1 MTDYKKKPA
10 VLIVCDGWGEREEVY
25 GNAIVNAKTPRL
37 NALREKW
44 PHTIVAA
51 SGEAVGLLPG
61 VMGNSEVGHLTIGSG
76 RVKLQPLS
84 RQEKEIREG
93 TFYENPVL
101 LEVIETAKTR
111 NTALHVMG
119 LFSDG
124 GVHVYQET
132 PFALLELAKRYGLEK
147 VYVHYF
153 ADGRDMAPKSA
164 KAYMEMTMQRMQE
177 IGVGKLATISGR
189 YYAMDRDKRWDR
201 TELAY
206 DMLTAESFETTPDP
220 VAYVQQSYDEEV
232 TDEFLKPVRVAETSQ
247 QQVRIED
254 GDVAVFCNFRP
265 DRARQLSHALC
276 DKDFAAFERK
286 QVVQNLYFATI
297 TEYDTELG
305 VPIAFPEDNM
315 SNTLAEVA
323 SKAGLKQF
331 HIAETEKYAHVTYFM
346 NGGNEEPFKGEDRL
360 LIPSP
365 KVATYDLKPE
375 MSALEI
381 RDKTVE
387 ALNAG
392 KYDLVI
398 MNFANADMLGH
409 TGKYDKTV
417 YAVEILDDC
426 ISDIIDTTL
435 AQGGVAL
442 MTADHGNAEQEI
454 DAEGEPITAHTT
466 NPVPVLVCGIEGLR
480 LRDGGGLCDIAPTM
494 LEFLRLEKPAEMT
507 GSSLIVGE

>member
-10 VLIVCDGWGEREEVY
+10 VLIVCDGWGEREETY
-25 GNAIVNAKTPRL
+25 GNAIRNARTPRL
-37 NALREKW
+37 NALYEKW

-93 TFYENPVL
+93 TFFENAVL
-101 LEVIETAKTR
+101 IAAIEKAKE
-111 NTALHVMG
+111 NDAALHVMG

-124 GVHVYQET
+124 GVHVYKET
-132 PFALLELAKRYGLEK
+132 PFALVELAKRHGLEK
-147 VYVHYF
+147 IYVHYF
-153 ADGRDMAPKSA
+153 ADGRDMAPQSA
-164 KAYMEMTMQRMQE
+164 KAYMEMTLEWLKE
-177 IGVGKLATISGR
+177 IGAGQLASISGR
-189 YYAMDRDKRWDR
+189 YYAMDRDKRWER

-206 DMLTAESFETTPDP
+206 DMLTADSFDVRTDP
-220 VAYVQQSYDEEV
+220 VNYVQESYDEGV
-232 TDEFLKPVRVAETSQ
+232 TDEFIKPMSITSSEAERVK
-247 QQVRIED
+247 IED
-254 GDVAVFCNFRP
+254 NDSVVFVNFRP

-276 DKDFAAFERK
+276 DQDFKGFERK
-286 QVVQNLYFATI
+286 RVVKELHFATI

-305 VPIAFPEDNM
+305 VPVAFPEQTM
-315 SNTLAEVA
+315 ANTLAEVA
-323 SKAGLKQF
+323 SKAGLTQF

-346 NGGNEEPFKGEDRL
+346 NGGNEAPFADEDRL

-365 KVATYDLKPE
+365 KVATYDLQPE
-375 MSALEI
+375 MSAREV

-387 ALNAG
+387 ALDSE
-392 KYDLVI
+392 KYDLII

-417 YAVEILDDC
+417 DAIEVLDDC
-426 ISDIIDTTL
+426 IADVIDKTL
-435 AQGGVAL
+435 SLGGGVL

-454 DAEGEPITAHTT
+454 DTNGEPITSHTT
-466 NPVPVLVCGIEGLR
+466 NPVPVLVCGEEGLE
-480 LRDGGGLCDIAPTM
+480 LRDGGGLRDIAPTM
-494 LEFLRLEKPAEMT
+494 LDFLGLEKPAEMT
-507 GSSLIVGE
+507 GSSLIVQ